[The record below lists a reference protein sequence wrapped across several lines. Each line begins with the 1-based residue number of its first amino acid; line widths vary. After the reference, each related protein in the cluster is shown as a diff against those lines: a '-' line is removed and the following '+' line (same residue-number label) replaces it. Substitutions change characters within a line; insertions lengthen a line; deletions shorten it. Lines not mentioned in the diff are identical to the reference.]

1 MAEAETLVIAAR
13 IEANVIHVGE
23 NVEVI
28 NEGVQGVRVTV
39 EDTHTNVQGV
49 QREVSLINTGD
60 LFSSLAALG
69 VFSLTRL
76 GVTEAR
82 EEILVVLKHVS
93 DLNRS

>member
-13 IEANVIHVGE
+13 IEANVIHVGD

-39 EDTHTNVQGV
+39 MGTHTNVQGV

-60 LFSSLAALG
+60 LFSSLAAKG
-69 VFSLTRL
+69 VLSLTRL

-82 EEILVVLKHVS
+82 EEIQVVLKHVS